1 MIPFHTPVMYKE
13 VMEALQCSSGK
24 TYLDCTFGDGGHS
37 EMILKASEPDG
48 RVIATDR
55 DTECIARASERLKP
69 FAERFSIY
77 NENFDNLTNVMH
89 LAGVTGFD
97 GILMD
102 FGISSYH
109 LACVERG
116 FSFTHDAP
124 LDMRLDRSAPLT
136 AYEIVNKYPEK
147 VIADILFKF
156 GDEWQS
162 RRIAREICAA
172 RKKKPIETTTEL
184 GSLVHRSKS
193 SNKKS
198 PVRSETKVF
207 QALRIAVNDELQA
220 ITKGVEA
227 AIDALLPGGRLCT
240 IAFHSLEDRIV
251 KLAFRERWRANK
263 ESFALITPKPLV
275 PSREE
280 ARSNPRSRSA
290 KLRVIEKLLIK

>member
-13 VMEALQCSSGK
+13 VMEALCCSQGK

-37 EMILKASEPDG
+37 EMILKASAPDG
-48 RVIATDR
+48 RLIATDR
-55 DTECIARASERLKP
+55 DIECIERATERLKP
-69 FAERFSIY
+69 FAGRFSIF
-77 NENFDNLTNVMH
+77 NENFDSLAHVME
-89 LAGVTGFD
+89 LAGVAGFD

-124 LDMRLDRSAPLT
+124 LDMRLNRDAPLT

-147 VIADILFKF
+147 KLADIFFKF

-172 RKKKPIETTTEL
+172 RKKKPIQTTTEL
-184 GSLVHRSKS
+184 GSLVHRCKS
-193 SNKKS
+193 SQKKAS
-198 PVRSETKVF
+198 VRSETKVF

-251 KLAFRERWRANK
+251 KLAFRERWKADK
-263 ESFALITPKPLV
+263 ERFTLVTPKPLV
-275 PSREE
+275 PSKEE

-290 KLRVIEKLLIK
+290 KLRVIERLI